1 MTIARALLGVAVLLV
16 VSCTRTPSV
25 VVVPSPSP
33 EPGVLEVTALLDLS
47 GSRAPRGDPQRN
59 ALQLWSDLDQS
70 RGGSRVALRVKVV
83 DVCGSDAR
91 LLIELRR
98 AAEEDRAD
106 AVIVGVP
113 VSLATPTFAEAAR
126 AAAMPVLLTLPVAD
140 PVAQPGGRWIFA
152 LAPTPEQIARRV
164 ADAPVLG
171 DTRVTSIL
179 APVGKP
185 LDGEAAALSGA
196 YRRLGVPEPV
206 VVRPDP
212 EQPVAAVRFMSAARR
227 VHVAGAPR
235 DWAAIAQQLKQTPRG
250 PTYVLSYFTDPSDL
264 GEFRDGLDAVW
275 PAPLLLT
282 ASAVPPNAAAAPRR
296 QFIQSFNDRHGPPS
310 AHAAAAYDALSLLA
324 LAAERVG
331 ADDRERLREQVEVT
345 AFAGVASTYALS
357 VKRHAAYADS
367 DLALYRW
374 SGSAPALDPRAR

>member
-1 MTIARALLGVAVLLV
+1 VTIARALVLVAGLLI
-16 VSCTRTPSV
+16 VSCTRTPP
-25 VVVPSPSP
+25 VVVPSPTP
-33 EPGVLEVTALLDLS
+33 ETGVLEVTALLDLS

-70 RGGSRVALRVKVV
+70 RGGGRVPVRVKVV
-83 DVCGSDAR
+83 DVGGSDAR
-91 LLIELRR
+91 LLVELRR

-113 VSLATPTFAEAAR
+113 VSFATATFAQGAR
-126 AAAMPVLLTLPVAD
+126 AAALPVVLTLPVPD

-164 ADAPVLG
+164 AEAPAEGEARL
-171 DTRVTSIL
+171 TAIL
-179 APVGKP
+179 AAPGKP
-185 LDGEAAALSGA
+185 LDSEAAALGGA
-196 YRRLGVPEPV
+196 YVRLGVPEPV

-212 EQPVAAVRFMSAARR
+212 EQPIAAVRFLSAARR
-227 VHVAGAPR
+227 VHVSGPPR
-235 DWAAIAQQLKQTPRG
+235 EWSAVAQSLKQTPRG
-250 PTYVLSYFTDPSDL
+250 PTYVLSYFTDPADL
-264 GEFRDGLDAVW
+264 GEFREGLDAVW

-282 ASAVPPNAAAAPRR
+282 ASAVPPNAAATSRR
-296 QFIQSFNDRHGPPS
+296 QFIRSFGDRHGPPT

-331 ADDRERLREQVEVT
+331 ADDRERLREQLEVT

-357 VKRHAAYADS
+357 VTRHAAYADN

-374 SGSAPALDPRAR
+374 TGSAPALDLRPR